1 MKDYPDGVPHAGSNA
16 AHTMAEI
23 DAVIAL
29 RPLYGAVMD
38 CEGHSITLPKR
49 DDLNTTLH
57 PRALFGQ
64 DELATCEVRAGLR
77 KKNRDLNREGE
88 ISIKI
93 LVETV
98 EIPRD
103 ILQQ

>member
-1 MKDYPDGVPHAGSNA
+1 
-16 AHTMAEI
+16 
-23 DAVIAL
+23 
-29 RPLYGAVMD
+29 MD
-38 CEGHSITLPKR
+38 CEGRSITLQKWY
-49 DDLNTTLH
+49 DLSTALH
-57 PRALFGQ
+57 SRPLFGQ

-77 KKNRDLNREGE
+77 KKNRDLDREGE

-98 EIPRD
+98 EITRD